1 MIDLVTSM
9 NKKLYDTYG
18 KHNLK
23 TFNQNL
29 SDELRL
35 NIFFEGEIPE
45 DFHFNRL
52 HVLLLKALIN
62 ALISVGFFILVH
74 LITIKRK

>member
-1 MIDLVTSM
+1 M

-45 DFHFNRL
+45 DFDFNSNKIIF
-52 HVLLLKALIN
+52 HKF
-62 ALISVGFFILVH
+62 SSKEDIL
-74 LITIKRK
+74 